1 LFETTNCWY
10 FIFHASGQADGKG
23 ASTIHHCQ
31 LKSDC
36 KDTTFF
42 WIIKRLLLKK
52 RFTLIQIDVYQQ
64 FICNIFS
71 IQMLFAGCSAGA
83 FLFEKLG
90 FGVFLSLWGMK
101 VWEIALNGLN
111 FYSLA

>member
-1 LFETTNCWY
+1 
-10 FIFHASGQADGKG
+10 
-23 ASTIHHCQ
+23 
-31 LKSDC
+31 
-36 KDTTFF
+36 
-42 WIIKRLLLKK
+42 
-52 RFTLIQIDVYQQ
+52 
-64 FICNIFS
+64 
-71 IQMLFAGCSAGA
+71 MLFAGCSVRT